1 MTSNGT
7 GDYLS
12 PSAIEQMREVCAE
25 ATAPA
30 APRAEADIARFFDGL
45 GLIPPGIC
53 DVASWHASPQPG
65 QPSRTLFLGG
75 VGGKL

>member
-7 GDYLS
+7 GDSLS

-30 APRAEADIARFFDGL
+30 APRTEADIARFFDGL

-53 DVASWHASPQPG
+53 DVASWHASPQPR
-65 QPSRTLFLGG
+65 QPSRTLFPGCI
-75 VGGKL
+75 GGKL